1 MNVCAILIYIYILLN
16 EISIEEYTGWVFY
29 FTVVYNIIYT
39 HTDNIC
45 IHNKNS
51 IGIVALCNSGNW
63 LHSVARMDII
73 HRCVYYYRCIIH
85 SHKRC
90 RPPNTH
96 IHARRSHINA
106 LSPFGSLCK
115 MRE

>member
-1 MNVCAILIYIYILLN
+1 MKLVSKNTLGGSFILPLY
-16 EISIEEYTGWVFY
+16 
-29 FTVVYNIIYT
+29 IIYT
-39 HTDNIC
+39 IHTYTNNIC

-85 SHKRC
+85 VHKRC
-90 RPPNTH
+90 RPPNTRIY
-96 IHARRSHINA
+96 IHGA
-106 LSPFGSLCK
+106 LTLT
-115 MRE
+115 R